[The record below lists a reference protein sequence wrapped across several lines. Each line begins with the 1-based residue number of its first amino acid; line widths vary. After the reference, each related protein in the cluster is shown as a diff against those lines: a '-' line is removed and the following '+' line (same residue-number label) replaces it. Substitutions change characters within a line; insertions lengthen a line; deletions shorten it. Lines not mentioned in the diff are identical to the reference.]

1 MKEKIASKIKDL
13 KKSLILE
20 EACKYFEEVG
30 FENVKMSDLA
40 RNCDIS
46 VGQLYK
52 LFDSKENIFYEYVSY
67 IINQFYKNLISQSKE
82 LSSPKDKLLLYLRLK
97 FAIFNDK
104 KRILTDSVAGDPL
117 FFSKLN
123 TKNKKIVQP
132 IFEFLSMEL
141 EKLAR
146 EYGLEDDL
154 NFLQVAHVFN
164 SFTIGYVEYWL
175 SSDDDNKLNV
185 DVEDMLERFIAGF
198 TCKGKK

>member
-13 KKSLILE
+13 KKSLVLE

-40 RNCDIS
+40 KNCDIS

-67 IINQFYKNLISQSKE
+67 IINQFYENLISQSKE

-104 KRILTDSVAGDPL
+104 KRTLTDPVAGDPL

-123 TKNKKIVQP
+123 TKNRKIVQP
-132 IFEFLSMEL
+132 IFEFLSIEL

-154 NFLQVAHVFN
+154 NFLQVAYIFN
-164 SFTIGYVEYWL
+164 SFTMGYVEYWL
-175 SSDDDNKLNV
+175 NSDDDKLNV
-185 DVEDMLERFIAGF
+185 DVEDILERFIAGF